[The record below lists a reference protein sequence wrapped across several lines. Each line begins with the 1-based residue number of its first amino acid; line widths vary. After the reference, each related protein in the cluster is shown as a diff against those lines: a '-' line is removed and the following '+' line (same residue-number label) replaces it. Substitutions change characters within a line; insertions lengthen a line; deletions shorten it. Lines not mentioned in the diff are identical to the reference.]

1 MNRKLVVAALF
12 TLTFAAPLSRALA
25 QDTTAGEMTEID
37 GKKVRVVYKKKEEIN
52 FDDVLIQGDL
62 KKPQGA
68 YLLNRKK
75 SDFSDMIEER
85 AHFKVELRGSLDD
98 I

>member
-1 MNRKLVVAALF
+1 MVRFMLIVGCLLGL
-12 TLTFAAPLSRALA
+12 TLGANSAFAE
-25 QDTTAGEMTEID
+25 DEGEVQEIE
-37 GKKVRVVYKKKEEIN
+37 GKRVRVKFKKKEVIDFE
-52 FDDVLIQGDL
+52 DVLIQGEL

-75 SDFSDMIEER
+75 SDFSDMIQER
-85 AHFKVELRGSLDD
+85 AHFKRELVDALDR

>member
-1 MNRKLVVAALF
+1 MNTRLLLTLATAASI
-12 TLTFAAPLSRALA
+12 FAAPSFAA
-25 QDTTAGEMTEID
+25 DESTTAGEVQEID

-52 FDDVLIQGDL
+52 FDDVLIQGEL

-85 AHFKVELRGSLDD
+85 SNFKKELYESLDE